1 MVTMKN
7 AHKHITSIFIAN
19 NSRDKITCPKSMRET
34 VHGLYKHYSLFSQAN
49 EKETA
54 IRELRE
60 FRSEKEKTVYLL
72 CCFRRF
78 RSKSL
83 QTKVDISVNLKSASP
98 PCAVRAQSTECGEN
112 SF

>member
-1 MVTMKN
+1 MATMKN

-19 NSRDKITCPKSMRET
+19 NSRDKIARPKSMRET

-60 FRSEKEKTVYLL
+60 FQSEKGKTVYLL
-72 CCFRRF
+72 CCVF
-78 RSKSL
+78 
-83 QTKVDISVNLKSASP
+83 
-98 PCAVRAQSTECGEN
+98 AVSGQSHFKPKLT
-112 SF
+112 FQ